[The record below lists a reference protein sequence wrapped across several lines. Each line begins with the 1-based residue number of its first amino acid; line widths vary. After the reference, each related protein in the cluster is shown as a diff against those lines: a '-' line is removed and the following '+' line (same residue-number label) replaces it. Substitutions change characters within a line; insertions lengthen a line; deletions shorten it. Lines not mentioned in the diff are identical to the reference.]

1 MTLRVQDVSFSYG
14 KRAVLEGVT
23 FEAKSG
29 EVTAILGANAAGKST
44 LLKCISGRLRPR
56 GSIALNGT
64 EIARMSAHARAHAI
78 GAMVQD
84 SGEPARLTVME
95 TVLLGRLHALT
106 LKVAPA
112 ELERARTVLDRLRV
126 SHLSA
131 RLLTELSGGQ
141 RRMVMLAQALA
152 GD

>member
-56 GSIALNGT
+56 GGC
-64 EIARMSAHARAHAI
+64 
-78 GAMVQD
+78 
-84 SGEPARLTVME
+84 P
-95 TVLLGRLHALT
+95 
-106 LKVAPA
+106 
-112 ELERARTVLDRLRV
+112 
-126 SHLSA
+126 
-131 RLLTELSGGQ
+131 
-141 RRMVMLAQALA
+141 
-152 GD
+152 